1 LKFLKFEINIKHS
14 MTAHQHIKTELS
26 ELGEFGLIRR
36 LTENIV
42 LKNESTLK
50 GVGDDCAVLDFKSK
64 KVVVTTDLLAEGV
77 HFNLM
82 YVPLKHLGF
91 KAVAVN
97 ISDICAM
104 NAIPRQITVSLAIS
118 SKFSVQ
124 SLDELYEG
132 IYLACNKYGVDLIG
146 GDTTS
151 SLTGMTISI
160 TAIGEADEDELVY
173 RSGAKNSDLLCVTGD
188 LGGAYMGLQLLE
200 RENEV
205 FKVNPKMQPQFS
217 GYDYILARQLKPEA
231 RTDMKKVFSDLGV
244 KPTAMID
251 ISDGLSSEILHICHE
266 SKVGCR
272 LFEDRIPYD
281 DQTKKMAEELNI
293 NPLVAALNGGED
305 YELLFTIP
313 VDEHSKIRNHPDISV
328 IGYITSKEEGSNLIT
343 TGSGQAIPLQA
354 QGWNPLKS

>member
-1 LKFLKFEINIKHS
+1 
-14 MTAHQHIKTELS
+14 MTAHQHIKTELA

-50 GVGDDCAVLDFKSK
+50 GVGDDCAVLDFKNK
-64 KVVVTTDLLAEGV
+64 KVVVSTDLLTEGV

-82 YVPLKHLGF
+82 YVPLKHLGY

-97 ISDICAM
+97 VSDICAM

-124 SLDELYEG
+124 AIDELYEG
-132 IYLACNKYGVDLIG
+132 IYLACNRYGVDLIG

-160 TAIGEADEDELVY
+160 TAIGEADENELSY
-173 RSGAKNSDLLCVTGD
+173 RGGAQPTDLLCVTGD
-188 LGGAYMGLQLLE
+188 LGGAYLGLQLLE

-205 FKVNPKMQPQFS
+205 FKVNPKTKPQFE
-217 GYDYILARQLKPEA
+217 GYDYILGRQLKPEA
-231 RTDMKKVFSDLGV
+231 RFDMRKIFSDLGI
-244 KPTAMID
+244 KPTSMID
-251 ISDGLSSEILHICHE
+251 VSDGLSSEILHLCHE
-266 SKVGCR
+266 SNVGCK
-272 LFEDRIPYD
+272 LFEERIPYD

-313 VDEHSKIRNHPDISV
+313 VADHEKIKNHPDIT
-328 IGYITSKEEGSNLIT
+328 ILGHMTPKEEGANLVT
-343 TGSGQAIPLQA
+343 AGSGQLIPLQA
-354 QGWNPLKS
+354 QGWNPLKG